1 MSSIVNP
8 LIILTNFHSRFTGVS
23 ATISNLAERHDQQYD
38 VVILGKRLPVSTRQ
52 MGRWQL
58 FRLFRQ
64 NGYKKISIWHARRNS
79 EMLFGIIAKYVFRLP
94 LRLVFTTV
102 ALRRH
107 SVFPRWLLSKMD
119 TVIATTREASLY
131 VDRCDAVIPHGIDTN
146 VFMPPED
153 KQNAWRESG
162 LPGKYGIGIFGR
174 VRAEKG
180 TDLFIEAMC
189 QLLPKYPDF
198 TAIVAGHCKP
208 RDLPFL
214 EALKK
219 KLVDAGVDDRV
230 IWLGQVSAEERH
242 RWFQRIVLCV
252 APPRYEGF
260 GLTPIEA
267 MSCGAAV
274 VATRTGVFPTLI
286 NEDETG
292 HLVDIG
298 DTKALVAAIGHCL
311 ADPDQTIRKGKS
323 GRQHVCSYYD
333 IRQEA
338 TAIEAVYEKILMGDS
353 SLKAIKN
360 D

>member
-1 MSSIVNP
+1 M
-8 LIILTNFHSRFTGVS
+8 
-23 ATISNLAERHDQQYD
+23 
-38 VVILGKRLPVSTRQ
+38 
-52 MGRWQL
+52 
-58 FRLFRQ
+58 
-64 NGYKKISIWHARRNS
+64 
-79 EMLFGIIAKYVFRLP
+79 
-94 LRLVFTTV
+94 
-102 ALRRH
+102 
-107 SVFPRWLLSKMD
+107 
-119 TVIATTREASLY
+119 
-131 VDRCDAVIPHGIDTN
+131 
-146 VFMPPED
+146 
-153 KQNAWRESG
+153 
-162 LPGKYGIGIFGR
+162 
-174 VRAEKG
+174 
-180 TDLFIEAMC
+180 
-189 QLLPKYPDF
+189 
-198 TAIVAGHCKP
+198 
-208 RDLPFL
+208 
-214 EALKK
+214 KK